1 MINFRD
7 IITETFQN
15 EIQHSFSLAT
25 GFGVVFT
32 DAEGRH
38 IGSGANFCKFCDKL
52 NETPEGAQCCTLSNK
67 HAIEIALKTN
77 KPCVYIC
84 HAGLV
89 NIEIPLIYNNQCF
102 GAITAGQVVCT
113 EPNDYPKD
121 VANEKLNWLKDP
133 ELNEYYNDIIK
144 MDCRQIEAAT
154 TAFSA
159 ITNYIIQ
166 SVAYTNVK
174 EKLAKQT
181 EELLKAENKRIQL
194 EKQLNMAQL
203 DALQKQVTPHFIFN
217 VINSVSRLLSLK
229 EYDTAEEMLNSFAQ
243 MMRYSLTD
251 AKSSVPLIQEL
262 NYIRNYLAIQS
273 IRFGDRIHY
282 KIACDESLHNE
293 YIPFFSLQ
301 PLIENSIEHGLLNKT
316 SGGNLLLSC
325 RDFSTH
331 FIITIQDDGIGIDTK
346 SLDFLTNQF
355 QLDEK
360 KGTEHVGLY
369 NCYKRLQLMFGDKLT
384 FHIESKEQNGTTI
397 TIQLFK

>member
-1 MINFRD
+1 MMNFRD

-52 NETPEGAQCCTLSNK
+52 NETQKGAQYCTLSNK
-67 HAIEIALKTN
+67 HAIDIALETN

-89 NIEIPLIYNNQCF
+89 NIEIPLIYNNQCV
-102 GAITAGQVVCT
+102 GAITAGQVICT

-121 VANEKLNWLKDP
+121 AACEELNWLENP
-133 ELNEYYNDIIK
+133 ELNKYYQEIIK

-154 TAFSA
+154 AAFSA
-159 ITNYIIQ
+159 ITNYITQ

-194 EKQLNMAQL
+194 EKQLHMAQL

-251 AKSSVPLIQEL
+251 AKSSVSLVQEL

-282 KIACDESLHNE
+282 EIACDRSLHSE

-301 PLIENSIEHGLLNKT
+301 PLVENSIEHGLLNKA

-325 RDFSTH
+325 KDYSTH
-331 FIITIQDDGIGIDTK
+331 FTIVIQDDGIGIGAE
-346 SLDFLTNQF
+346 SLDALTNQF
-355 QLDEK
+355 HLKEK
-360 KGTEHVGLY
+360 PGNEHVGLY

-384 FHIESKEQNGTTI
+384 FHIESKEQSGTTI
-397 TIQLFK
+397 TINLLK